1 MISRRPSVLAA
12 TAIMAATLNGR
23 QQVIDMR
30 GQPIP
35 GLYAG
40 GEAIPDVEM
49 CRLFAIDADRYELDN
64 GEPLPA
70 IFRKAT
76 APIVLIGVDSASWLK
91 TAAWGFVMPQVSKK
105 TGKPIQPKV
114 VNNAQRRRVVPCA
127 KDKGR
132 PMSLFERWLTLW
144 VALCI
149 LAGLV
154 LGNLLPGAFG
164 VLASLE
170 YASVNLVVA
179 VLIWAMVYPMMIA
192 IDFGSLKAVG
202 QRPKGL
208 IITLVINW
216 LIKPFTMAA
225 LAVLFFNHVFAGLI
239 DPERAP
245 EYIAGLIL
253 LGAAPCTAMVFVWSQ
268 LTRGDPNYTLVQ
280 VSVNDLIMVV
290 AFAPIVAF
298 LLGVTD
304 ISVPWE
310 TLVLSVVL
318 YIVIPLIAGALTRR
332 ALIARG
338 GVRAVDAFTAWI
350 KPASVLGLLL
360 TVVLLFGFQGQL
372 ILAQPLLI
380 ALIAVPIVI
389 QSYGIF
395 ALGYGAAWVW
405 RVPHKV
411 AAPCALIGTSNF
423 FELAVA
429 VAIGLFGLDSGA
441 ALATVVGVLVE
452 VPVMLSL
459 VAFANRTRARFHRG
473 RR

>member
-1 MISRRPSVLAA
+1 
-12 TAIMAATLNGR
+12 
-23 QQVIDMR
+23 
-30 GQPIP
+30 
-35 GLYAG
+35 
-40 GEAIPDVEM
+40 
-49 CRLFAIDADRYELDN
+49 
-64 GEPLPA
+64 
-70 IFRKAT
+70 
-76 APIVLIGVDSASWLK
+76 
-91 TAAWGFVMPQVSKK
+91 
-105 TGKPIQPKV
+105 
-114 VNNAQRRRVVPCA
+114 
-127 KDKGR
+127 
-132 PMSLFERWLTLW
+132 MSLFERWLTLW

-149 LAGLV
+149 LAGLL
-154 LGNLLPGAFG
+154 LGNLMPGLFG
-164 VLASLE
+164 VLAGLE

-192 IDFGSLKAVG
+192 IDLGSLRDVG
-202 QRPKGL
+202 RRPKGL
-208 IITLVINW
+208 VITLVINW

-225 LAVLFFNHVFAGLI
+225 LGVLFFNYVFAGLI
-239 DPERAP
+239 DPDKAP

-304 ISVPWE
+304 ITVPWE
-310 TLVLSVVL
+310 TLILSVVL
-318 YIVIPLIAGALTRR
+318 YIVIPLIAGGLTRR
-332 ALIARG
+332 ALMARG
-338 GVRAVDAFTAWI
+338 GESEVAAFTARI
-350 KPASVLGLLL
+350 KPASVIGLLL
-360 TVVLLFGFQGQL
+360 TVVLLFGFQGPV

-380 ALIAVPIVI
+380 GLIAVPIVI

-395 ALGYGAAWVW
+395 ALGYAWAWAW
-405 RVPHKV
+405 RLPHKV

-429 VAIGLFGLDSGA
+429 VAIGLFGLNSGA

-459 VAFANRTRARFHRG
+459 VAFANRTRSRFPE
-473 RR
+473 

>member
-1 MISRRPSVLAA
+1 
-12 TAIMAATLNGR
+12 
-23 QQVIDMR
+23 
-30 GQPIP
+30 
-35 GLYAG
+35 
-40 GEAIPDVEM
+40 
-49 CRLFAIDADRYELDN
+49 
-64 GEPLPA
+64 
-70 IFRKAT
+70 
-76 APIVLIGVDSASWLK
+76 
-91 TAAWGFVMPQVSKK
+91 
-105 TGKPIQPKV
+105 
-114 VNNAQRRRVVPCA
+114 
-127 KDKGR
+127 
-132 PMSLFERWLTLW
+132 MSLFERWLTLW
-144 VALCI
+144 VALGI

-154 LGNLLPGAFG
+154 LGNLMPGVFAA
-164 VLASLE
+164 LARLE

-202 QRPKGL
+202 KRPKGL
-208 IITLVINW
+208 VITLVVNW

-225 LAVLFFNHVFAGLI
+225 LGVLFFNHLFAGLI
-239 DPERAP
+239 DPAKAP

-268 LTRGDPNYTLVQ
+268 LTKGDPNYTLVQ

-304 ISVPWE
+304 IEVPWE
-310 TLVLSVVL
+310 TLILSVVL

-332 ALIARG
+332 ALLARG
-338 GVRAVDAFTAWI
+338 KSVEAFTARI

-360 TVVLLFGFQGQL
+360 TVVLLFGFQGPV
-372 ILAQPLLI
+372 IIAQPVLI
-380 ALIAVPIVI
+380 ALIAVPIII

-395 ALGYGAAWVW
+395 ALGYGWAFAWKL
-405 RVPHKV
+405 PHKV

-429 VAIGLFGLDSGA
+429 VAIGLFGLNSGA

-459 VAFANRTRARFHRG
+459 VAFANRTRDRFPA
-473 RR
+473 